1 MDLFHPLVEDP
12 HATTVPSH
20 PDLMSNKFSGN
31 FVKGAGHFDVAVAV
45 DVAPGFLKTGKERV
59 WQRLQDFS

>member
-1 MDLFHPLVEDP
+1 
-12 HATTVPSH
+12 
-20 PDLMSNKFSGN
+20 MSNKFSGN